1 MLLVSV
7 GSLWRNS
14 GSDETSRSHLFEL
27 HLIQE
32 TFWRKF
38 FFRLSNQDVILL
50 FSLVAGTCDFFQEMI
65 ISFLQTLSLAILLS
79 VWIGVHG

>member
-1 MLLVSV
+1 MQV
-7 GSLWRNS
+7 
-14 GSDETSRSHLFEL
+14 
-27 HLIQE
+27 
-32 TFWRKF
+32 F
-38 FFRLSNQDVILL
+38 FCLSNQDVILL